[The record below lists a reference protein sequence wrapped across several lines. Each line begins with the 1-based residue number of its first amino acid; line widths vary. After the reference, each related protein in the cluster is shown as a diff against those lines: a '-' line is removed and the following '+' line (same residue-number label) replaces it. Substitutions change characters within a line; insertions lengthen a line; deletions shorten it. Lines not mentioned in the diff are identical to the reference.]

1 MDGKGELAMQRR
13 EFLKTAALSAA
24 GPAAVAACGPVAR
37 DASGDEGI
45 FAGPEVTWRL
55 ASSFPRSLD
64 IIFGSAEH
72 FAARVGQLTGGR
84 FTIRAYPAGELVP
97 GLQVMDA
104 VQQGTVHAGHT
115 ASYYYLGK
123 NPALAFDTGVPF
135 GLTARQQN
143 AWLTEGGGVAALR
156 EVYADFGI
164 IQFPCGNTGTQFGG
178 WFRRPI
184 RSAADLRGLRMRIPG
199 LGGEVMARLGVSVQ
213 VLAGG
218 EIYPALERGAID
230 ATEWV
235 GPHDDE
241 RLGFH
246 QIARF
251 YYYPGWHE
259 PGVTLTLMVS
269 RRAWDQLPEAYRHVI
284 DVAAREENQGML
296 ERYDAANPL
305 ALERLVAAGVE
316 VRRYPDD
323 VLQAAWRESQ
333 ALLEEQARQH
343 PAFQRIYEPW
353 RAFRDRSFR
362 YFNGVEQAYAAFAF
376 GQIR

>member
-1 MDGKGELAMQRR
+1 MDRR
-13 EFLKTAALSAA
+13 SFLKSTAAA
-24 GPAAVAACGPVAR
+24 GPAVLAACGSAAS
-37 DASGDEGI
+37 DAAPAEGAV
-45 FAGPEVTWRL
+45 AGPEVTWRL

-72 FAARVGQLTGGR
+72 FARRVGQLTGGR
-84 FTIRAYPAGELVP
+84 FTIRVYPAGELVP

-123 NPALAFDTGVPF
+123 NPALAFDSALPF

-143 AWLTEGGGVAALR
+143 AWLTGGGGLEALR
-156 EVYADFGI
+156 EVFAGFGI

-178 WFRRPI
+178 WFRRPVN
-184 RSAADLRGLRMRIPG
+184 SVADLRGLRIRMPG
-199 LGGEVMARLGVSVQ
+199 LGGEVMARLGASVQ

-246 QIARF
+246 QIARY

-259 PGVTLTLMVS
+259 PGVTLTLMVG
-269 RRAWDQLPEAYRHVI
+269 RRAWDQLPEGYRHAVE
-284 DVAAREENQGML
+284 VAAREENLGML

-305 ALERLVAAGVE
+305 ALERIVAAGVE
-316 VRRYPDD
+316 VRRFPDD
-323 VLQAAWRESQ
+323 VLQAAWRESR
-333 ALLEEQARQH
+333 ALLEGHAQQH
-343 PAFQRIYEPW
+343 AQFRAIYEPW
-353 RAFRDRSFR
+353 LAFRQRAFR
-362 YFNGVEQAYAAFAF
+362 YFDGVEQAYAEFAF
-376 GQIR
+376 GQVG